1 MCIMCFCLWY
11 EWRKGALPAAELRT
25 WSSRNSSL
33 CDVTLLARSC
43 QHQHEAWHISRYLGY
58 ALIFETYINL
68 DDYCKQNKTSYRDCQ
83 AATYSL
89 TIFSSSSASC
99 SSLSAVCCQCLTSAV
114 AQSEQMELADGPAA
128 DAAPPTSV
136 TTAPRNYFAALSLA
150 QFLSRLLIL
159 SLNCLTL
166 LSRVL
171 RFDSILLFIHFRKP
185 SNYPTFRDNLKTR

>member
-68 DDYCKQNKTSYRDCQ
+68 DDYCKQKKL
-83 AATYSL
+83 AIATVKQRRTAL

-136 TTAPRNYFAALSLA
+136 TTAPRHYFAALSLA

-171 RFDSILLFIHFRKP
+171 RFDFILLFIHFRKP
-185 SNYPTFRDNLKTR
+185 SNYPTFSDNLKTR